1 MAASTNGK
9 APIETDVL
17 VIGAGGSGLR
27 AAIEASNAGAKVTV
41 ICKSLLGKAHTIMA
55 EGGIAAAVGSM
66 DPDDN
71 WKVHFKD
78 TMFGGKYVNNW
89 RMAEIHAKEAPE
101 EIKNLERWGA
111 VFDRNENGKV
121 MQRIFGGHQYRRLVQ
136 VGDRTGL
143 ELIRTLQDR
152 AVAGGLDVYMEH
164 TVTALLKS
172 GDRVVGAIG
181 YKRQTGEIMQWR
193 AKAIVLA
200 CGGAGRIYS
209 VTSNSWEGTADGHW
223 LALNAGADL
232 LDMEF
237 IQFHPTGMVWP
248 QSVRGILV
256 TEAVRAEGGL
266 LTNSKGERFMEK
278 YDPKR
283 MELSTRDVVARSIYT
298 EVKEGRGSPH
308 GGAFLSIA
316 HKPADFI
323 KKKLPSMYHQ
333 FMDFALVDI
342 TKEAMEVFPT
352 THYIMGGVRVDPE
365 TAATTLPGLFAAGE
379 SAGGLHGGNRLGGNS
394 LSDLLVFGKH
404 AGAAAAAYAKGNASL
419 DPDPRQIEEAEAE
432 MLRHFTIENGTNPYA
447 MQERIQ
453 EIMTTGVGVFR
464 TEEGISKA
472 IAELEEL
479 APQIEKMAATGPR
492 YYNPSWHTAV
502 DVKGMHQVAK
512 AIANSALLRRES
524 RSSHTRADFPKM
536 DDEFQKINHV
546 TRKKDG
552 VVEIEVVVR
561 EPIPDYLADI
571 AFEREKV
578 GT

>member
-1 MAASTNGK
+1 M
-9 APIETDVL
+9 
-17 VIGAGGSGLR
+17 
-27 AAIEASNAGAKVTV
+27 
-41 ICKSLLGKAHTIMA
+41 
-55 EGGIAAAVGSM
+55 
-66 DPDDN
+66 
-71 WKVHFKD
+71 
-78 TMFGGKYVNNW
+78 
-89 RMAEIHAKEAPE
+89 
-101 EIKNLERWGA
+101 ER
-111 VFDRNENGKV
+111 
-121 MQRIFGGHQYRRLVQ
+121 
-136 VGDRTGL
+136 
-143 ELIRTLQDR
+143 
-152 AVAGGLDVYMEH
+152 
-164 TVTALLKS
+164 
-172 GDRVVGAIG
+172 
-181 YKRQTGEIMQWR
+181 
-193 AKAIVLA
+193 
-200 CGGAGRIYS
+200 
-209 VTSNSWEGTADGHW
+209 
-223 LALNAGADL
+223 
-232 LDMEF
+232 
-237 IQFHPTGMVWP
+237 
-248 QSVRGILV
+248 
-256 TEAVRAEGGL
+256 
-266 LTNSKGERFMEK
+266 

-342 TKEAMEVFPT
+342 TKDAMEVFPT

-365 TAATTLPGLFAAGE
+365 SAATTLPGLFAAGE

-404 AGAAAAAYAKGNASL
+404 AGAAAAEYAKGNASL
-419 DPDPRQIEEAEAE
+419 DPDPRQIEEAERE
-432 MLRHFTIENGTNPYA
+432 MLRHFEIENGISPYA

-453 EIMTTGVGVFR
+453 EIMTAGVGVFR

-479 APQIEKMAATGPR
+479 APQIDRMSATGPR
-492 YYNPSWHTAV
+492 YYNPSWHTAI
-502 DVKGMHQVAK
+502 DVKGMYQVAK

-524 RSSHTRADFPKM
+524 RSAHTRADFPKM

-552 VVEIEVVVR
+552 KVEIEVVVR
-561 EPIPDYLADI
+561 APIPDDLADI